1 MAKSRSRNK
10 GRFAGLPLFVMESEA
25 YVTLPP
31 LAKCL
36 LYELTAQYNGY
47 NNGYLSL
54 TRKGLSARG
63 FNTPAS
69 NTRAIKQLVASAL
82 ITQTRTG
89 GIAKGQRICHLYAI
103 NWQPIDER
111 TDKPIDRDVPFKGSF
126 QVWLSS
132 ITKIIKII
140 VR

>member
-1 MAKSRSRNK
+1 MATDRRKNK
-10 GRFAGLPLFVMESEA
+10 GRFAGLPLFVMQSEA

-36 LYELTAQYNGY
+36 LYELTAQYNGH

-54 TRKGLSARG
+54 TRNDLSARG

-69 NTRAIKQLVASAL
+69 NAKAIKLLVDSAL

-89 GIAKGQRICHLYAI
+89 GIAKGRRICNLYAI
-103 NWQPIDER
+103 NWQPIDEKA
-111 TDKPIDRDVPFKGSF
+111 DKPIDKGVPFKGSF
-126 QVWLSS
+126 QAWLSS
-132 ITKIIKII
+132 ITKSIKII
-140 VR
+140 TR